1 MQEELKK
8 LNLLKPEPM
17 NDPKTTF
24 QIGCEKAFDE
34 EHWQK
39 INYSTGCYEN
49 NFAVGKVNYR
59 NLDLE
64 KQRAYT
70 LRNKSLL
77 GLEKLLVDFETHFT
91 ENGGKV
97 FWARN
102 ADDALTMIFDLIR
115 KEKANAVL
123 RSNST
128 VLDEIELNGFLE
140 RKNINVVETQVAR
153 FILHQ
158 GKQKPYHPVSPSIH
172 LSKEENNTI
181 LTGAFKLK
189 ADSTTKQI
197 VNFVRHEVSIESKK
211 VPICITGANF
221 LLSDSGGVV
230 LTENEGNIL
239 KSTSQA
245 RIHIVVAGIAK
256 VIPTIAD
263 LSVLLPLLSLHS
275 SGQSMAACNT
285 ITFGPASAGNGPEQM
300 YVILLDN
307 NRSELL
313 SHEKQ
318 RKVMSC
324 IHCGACV
331 SVCPIYKNIGGYSY
345 GTKHIG
351 PLGVVMTPLMT
362 GMEEYNHLNAACS
375 LCGKCTDICP
385 VKIPLDDL
393 IIENRHLAL
402 TEKTGNPKYDALL
415 KAMIWHCKSRKKMD
429 SPLFFKKLEMKR
441 LLGLLWGDKRPL
453 PEFASKSFSQ
463 QWKERNL

>member
-1 MQEELKK
+1 M
-8 LNLLKPEPM
+8 M
-17 NDPKTTF
+17 MSDSKTIF
-24 QIGCEKAFDE
+24 KDGCALAFDE

-39 INYSTGCYEN
+39 INYSTGCFEN
-49 NFAVGKVNYR
+49 NFAKGKENYR

-77 GLEKLLVDFETHFT
+77 NLEKLLVDFETHFN

-97 FWARN
+97 LWARN
-102 ADDALTMIFDLIR
+102 ADDALTMIFDIIR
-115 KEKANAVL
+115 KERANAIM

-140 RKNINVVETQVAR
+140 RKNIRVVETEVGR
-153 FILHQ
+153 FIMHQ
-158 GKQKPYHPVSPSIH
+158 NKQKSYHPQSPSIH
-172 LSKEENNTI
+172 LSKEENNAI
-181 LTGAFKLK
+181 LTSNFKLK
-189 ADSTTKQI
+189 ADSSAKQM
-197 VNFVRHEVSIESKK
+197 VNFVRHEVGIEAKD
-211 VPICITGANF
+211 VPVCITGANF
-221 LLSDSGGVV
+221 LLSNTGGVV

-239 KSTSQA
+239 KSISLA
-245 RIHIVVAGIAK
+245 KVHIVVAGIAK
-256 VIPTIAD
+256 VIPNMDD

-275 SGQSMAACNT
+275 SGQSMAACNS
-285 ITFGPASAGNGPEQM
+285 ITFGPSKTGNGPEQM

-313 SHEKQ
+313 AHEKQ

-331 SVCPIYKNIGGYSY
+331 SVCPVYKNIGGYSY

-351 PLGVVMTPLMT
+351 PVGTVMSPLME
-362 GMEEYNHLNAACS
+362 GLEDYNYLNSACS
-375 LCGKCTDICP
+375 LCGKCVEICP

-393 IIENRHLAL
+393 IIENRQLAI
-402 TEKTGNPKYDALL
+402 TEKTGNAKYDALL

-429 SPLFFKKLEMKR
+429 GPLFFKKLELKR
-441 LLGLLWGDKRPL
+441 LLLPLWGENRPM

-463 QWKERNL
+463 QWRERNL

>member
-1 MQEELKK
+1 M
-8 LNLLKPEPM
+8 M
-17 NDPKTTF
+17 ISDPKTLF
-24 QIGCEKAFDE
+24 EEGCEIAFDE

-49 NFAVGKVNYR
+49 SFAKGKVNYR
-59 NLDLE
+59 NMDLE

-97 FWARN
+97 LWARN

-115 KEKANAVL
+115 KEKANAIS
-123 RSNST
+123 RSHST
-128 VLDEIELNGFLE
+128 VLDEIGLNSFLE
-140 RKNINVVETQVAR
+140 RKNIGVVETEVAR
-153 FILHQ
+153 FVLHAAQ
-158 GKQKPYHPVSPSIH
+158 KKPYHPVSPSIQ
-172 LSKEENNTI
+172 LSKEENNAI
-181 LTGAFKLK
+181 LTGTYKLK
-189 ADSTTKQI
+189 PVSTAKQM
-197 VNFVRHEVSIESKK
+197 VNFVRHQVAIETKD
-211 VPICITGANF
+211 VPVCITGANF
-221 LLSDSGGVV
+221 LLSDTGGVV

-239 KSTSQA
+239 KSTSKA
-245 RIHIVVAGIAK
+245 KVHIVVAGIAK
-256 VIPTIAD
+256 VIPSIDD
-263 LSVLLPLLSLHS
+263 LSVLLPLLSLHA
-275 SGQSMAACNT
+275 SGQSMVSCNT
-285 ITFGPASAGNGPEQM
+285 ITFGPTKQANGPEQM

-351 PLGVVMTPLMT
+351 PMGTVMTPLME
-362 GMEEYNHLNAACS
+362 GLEDYNHLNAACS
-375 LCGKCTDICP
+375 LCGKCTEICP

-393 IIENRHLAL
+393 IIENRHLSI
-402 TEKTGNPKYDALL
+402 TKKTGNQKFESML
-415 KAMIWHCKSRKKMD
+415 KTMIWHCKTRKKMD
-429 SPLFFKKLEMKR
+429 GPLFLKKIELKR
-441 LLGLLWGDKRPL
+441 FLGPFWGERRTL

-463 QWKERNL
+463 LWKERNL

>member
-1 MQEELKK
+1 MSDSKTIF
-8 LNLLKPEPM
+8 
-17 NDPKTTF
+17 ND
-24 QIGCEKAFDE
+24 GCALAFDE

-39 INYSTGCYEN
+39 INYSTGCFEN
-49 NFAVGKVNYR
+49 NFAKGKDNYR

-77 GLEKLLVDFETHFT
+77 NLEKLLVDFETHFN

-97 FWARN
+97 LWARN
-102 ADDALTMIFDLIR
+102 ADDALTMVFDLIR
-115 KEKANAVL
+115 KEKANAIM

-140 RKNINVVETQVAR
+140 RKNIRVVETEVGR
-153 FILHQ
+153 FIMHKN
-158 GKQKPYHPVSPSIH
+158 KQKSYHPLAPSIN
-172 LSKEENNTI
+172 LSKEENNAI
-181 LTGAFKLK
+181 LTSNFKLK
-189 ADSTTKQI
+189 ADSSAKQM
-197 VNFVRHEVSIESKK
+197 VNFVRHEVGVETKD
-211 VPICITGANF
+211 VPVCITGANF
-221 LLSDSGGVV
+221 LLSNTGGVV

-239 KSTSQA
+239 KSASLA
-245 RIHIVVAGIAK
+245 KVHIVVAGIAK
-256 VIPTIAD
+256 VIPNMDD

-275 SGQSMAACNT
+275 SGQSMAACNS
-285 ITFGPASAGNGPEQM
+285 ITFGPSKTGNGPEQM

-307 NRSELL
+307 NRSQLL
-313 SHEKQ
+313 AHEKQ

-351 PLGVVMTPLMT
+351 PVGTVMAPLME
-362 GMEEYNHLNAACS
+362 GLEDYNYLNSACS
-375 LCGKCTDICP
+375 LCGKCVEICP

-393 IIENRHLAL
+393 IIENRHLAI
-402 TEKTGNPKYDALL
+402 TEKTGNMKYDALL

-429 SPLFFKKLEMKR
+429 SPLFFKKLELKR
-441 LLGLLWGDKRPL
+441 LLGLLWGENRPM

-463 QWKERNL
+463 QWRERNL

>member
-1 MQEELKK
+1 
-8 LNLLKPEPM
+8 M
-17 NDPKTTF
+17 NEPKTIF
-24 QIGCEKAFDE
+24 KQGCEVAFDE

-39 INYSTGCYEN
+39 INYSTGCYEQS
-49 NFAVGKVNYR
+49 FAKGKENYR

-77 GLEKLLVDFETHFT
+77 NLEKLLVDFETHFT

-97 FWARN
+97 LWARN
-102 ADDALTMIFDLIR
+102 ADDALTMIFDLIC
-115 KEKANAVL
+115 KEKANAIT

-140 RKNINVVETQVAR
+140 RKNIHIVETEIGR
-153 FILHQ
+153 FVLHTA
-158 GKQKPYHPVSPSIH
+158 KQKSYHPLSPSIH
-172 LSKEENNTI
+172 LSKEENNAI
-181 LTGAFKLK
+181 LTEHFKLK
-189 ADSTTKQI
+189 ADSSVKQM
-197 VNFVRHEVSIESKK
+197 VNFVRHEVGIESKDAS
-211 VPICITGANF
+211 ICITGANF
-221 LLSDSGGVV
+221 LLSESGGVV

-239 KSTSQA
+239 KSTSSA

-256 VIPTIAD
+256 VIPNIDD
-263 LSVLLPLLSLHS
+263 LSVLLPLLSLHA

-285 ITFGPASAGNGPEQM
+285 ITFGPARTGNGPEQM

-307 NRSELL
+307 NRSSLL

-331 SVCPIYKNIGGYSY
+331 SVCPVYKNIGGYSY

-351 PLGVVMTPLMT
+351 PVGTVMTPLME
-362 GMEEYNHLNAACS
+362 GLEEYNHLNAACS
-375 LCGKCTDICP
+375 LCGKCVEICP

-393 IIENRHLAL
+393 IIENRHLAI
-402 TEKTGNPKYDALL
+402 TEKTGNSRYDALV

-429 SPLFFKKLEMKR
+429 GPLFLKKLELKR
-441 LLGLLWGDKRPL
+441 FFGPIFGDRPM

-463 QWKERNL
+463 QWRERNL

>member
-1 MQEELKK
+1 MS
-8 LNLLKPEPM
+8 EP
-17 NDPKTTF
+17 NTIF
-24 QIGCEKAFDE
+24 QQGCETAFDE

-39 INYSTGCYEN
+39 INYSTGCFET
-49 NFAVGKVNYR
+49 NFAKGKVNYR

-77 GLEKLLVDFETHFT
+77 GLEKLLVDFETLFT

-97 FWARN
+97 LWARN

-115 KEKANAVL
+115 KEKANSIM

-140 RKNINVVETQVAR
+140 RKNIHVVETKVGR
-153 FILHQ
+153 FILHE
-158 GKQKPYHPVSPSIH
+158 GEQKPYHPLMPSIH
-172 LSKEENNTI
+172 LSKEENNAI

-189 ADSTTKQI
+189 PDSTVRQM
-197 VNFVRHEVSIESKK
+197 VNFVRHEVAIESKD

-221 LLSDSGGVV
+221 LLSDTGGVV

-239 KSTSQA
+239 KSTSTA
-245 RIHIVVAGIAK
+245 KVHIVVAGIAK
-256 VIPTIAD
+256 VIQNTDD
-263 LSVLLPLLSLHS
+263 LSVLLPLLSMHS

-285 ITFGPASAGNGPEQM
+285 ITFGPTKTGKGPGQM

-313 SHEKQ
+313 AHEKQ
-318 RKVMSC
+318 RKAMSC

-331 SVCPIYKNIGGYSY
+331 SVCPVYKNIGGYSY

-351 PLGVVMTPLMT
+351 PVGTVMTPLML
-362 GMEEYNHLNAACS
+362 GMEEYHHLNAACA
-375 LCGKCTDICP
+375 LCGKCVDICP
-385 VKIPLDDL
+385 VKIPIDDL
-393 IIENRHLAL
+393 IIENRHLAM
-402 TEKTGNPKYDALL
+402 TKKEGNARFDALV
-415 KAMIWHCKSRKKMD
+415 KAMVWHCKSRKKMD
-429 SPLFFKKLEMKR
+429 GPMFFKKMEMKR
-441 LLGLLWGDKRPL
+441 LLGSLWGNRTL

>member
-1 MQEELKK
+1 MS
-8 LNLLKPEPM
+8 
-17 NDPKTTF
+17 DPNILF
-24 QIGCEKAFDE
+24 QQGCETAFNE

-39 INYSTGCYEN
+39 INYSTGCFEN
-49 NFAVGKVNYR
+49 NFAKGKVNYR

-70 LRNKSLL
+70 LRNKSML

-97 FWARN
+97 LWARN

-115 KEKANAVL
+115 TEKANAIM
-123 RSNST
+123 RSNSM

-140 RKNINVVETQVAR
+140 RKNIRVVETEVGR
-153 FILHQ
+153 FILHE
-158 GKQKPYHPVSPSIH
+158 GHQKPYHPLAPSIH
-172 LSKEENNTI
+172 LSKEENNAI
-181 LTGAFKLK
+181 LTNAFKLK
-189 ADSTTKQI
+189 PDSTAKQM
-197 VNFVRHEVSIESKK
+197 VNFVRHEVKIESKD

-221 LLSDSGGVV
+221 LLSDAGGVV

-239 KSTSQA
+239 KSTSMA
-245 RIHIVVAGIAK
+245 KVHIVVAGIAK
-256 VIPTIAD
+256 VIPNIDD
-263 LSVLLPLLSLHS
+263 LGVLLPLLSLHS

-285 ITFGPASAGNGPEQM
+285 ITFGPAKTGHGPEQM

-318 RKVMSC
+318 RKAMSC

-331 SVCPIYKNIGGYSY
+331 SVCPVYKNIGGYSY
-345 GTKHIG
+345 GSKHIG
-351 PLGVVMTPLMT
+351 PVGVVMTPLMA
-362 GMEEYNHLNAACS
+362 GMEEYHHLNAACA
-375 LCGKCTDICP
+375 LCGKCVDICP

-393 IIENRHLAL
+393 IIENRHQAM
-402 TEKTGNPKYDALL
+402 TDKQGNARFDALV

-429 SPLFFKKLEMKR
+429 GPLFFKKLEMKR
-441 LLGLLWGDKRPL
+441 LLGPVWGERPM
-453 PEFASKSFSQ
+453 PEFATKSFSQ

>member
-1 MQEELKK
+1 MS
-8 LNLLKPEPM
+8 
-17 NDPKTTF
+17 DPNTIF
-24 QIGCEKAFDE
+24 QQGCETAFDE

-39 INYSTGCYEN
+39 INYSTGCLEQ
-49 NFAVGKVNYR
+49 NFAKGKVNYR

-97 FWARN
+97 LWARN

-115 KEKANAVL
+115 KEKANSIM

-140 RKNINVVETQVAR
+140 RKNIHVVETKVGR
-153 FILHQ
+153 FILHE
-158 GKQKPYHPVSPSIH
+158 GEQKPYHPLMPSIH
-172 LSKEENNTI
+172 LSKEENNAI

-189 ADSTTKQI
+189 ADSTVRQM
-197 VNFVRHEVSIESKK
+197 VNFVRHEVAIESKD

-221 LLSDSGGVV
+221 LLSDTGGVV

-239 KSTSQA
+239 KSTSTA
-245 RIHIVVAGIAK
+245 KVHIVVAGIAK
-256 VIPTIAD
+256 VIQNTDD
-263 LSVLLPLLSLHS
+263 LSVLLPLLSMHS

-285 ITFGPASAGNGPEQM
+285 ITFGPTKTGKGPGQM

-313 SHEKQ
+313 AHEKQ
-318 RKVMSC
+318 RKAMSC

-331 SVCPIYKNIGGYSY
+331 SVCPVYKNIGGYSY

-351 PLGVVMTPLMT
+351 PVGTVMTPLML
-362 GMEEYNHLNAACS
+362 GMEEYHHLNAACA
-375 LCGKCTDICP
+375 LCGKCVDICP
-385 VKIPLDDL
+385 VKIPIDDL
-393 IIENRHLAL
+393 IIENRHLAM
-402 TEKTGNPKYDALL
+402 TKKEGNARFDALV
-415 KAMIWHCKSRKKMD
+415 KAMVWHCKSRKKMD
-429 SPLFFKKLEMKR
+429 GPMFFKKMEMKR
-441 LLGLLWGDKRPL
+441 LLGSLWGNRTL

>member
-1 MQEELKK
+1 
-8 LNLLKPEPM
+8 M
-17 NDPKTTF
+17 NEPKTIF
-24 QIGCEKAFDE
+24 KQGCEVAFDE

-39 INYSTGCYEN
+39 INYSTGCYEQS
-49 NFAVGKVNYR
+49 FAKGKENYR

-77 GLEKLLVDFETHFT
+77 NLEKLLVDFETHFT

-97 FWARN
+97 LWARN
-102 ADDALTMIFDLIR
+102 ADDALTMIFDLIC
-115 KEKANAVL
+115 KEKANAIT

-140 RKNINVVETQVAR
+140 RKNIHIVETEIGR
-153 FILHQ
+153 FVLHTA
-158 GKQKPYHPVSPSIH
+158 KQKSYHPLSPSIH
-172 LSKEENNTI
+172 LSKEENNAI
-181 LTGAFKLK
+181 LTEHFKLK
-189 ADSTTKQI
+189 VDSSVKQM
-197 VNFVRHEVSIESKK
+197 VNFVRHEVGIESKDAS
-211 VPICITGANF
+211 ICITGANF
-221 LLSDSGGVV
+221 LLSESGGVV

-239 KSTSQA
+239 KSTSSA

-256 VIPTIAD
+256 VIPNIDD
-263 LSVLLPLLSLHS
+263 LSVLLPLLSLHA

-285 ITFGPASAGNGPEQM
+285 ITFGPARTGNGPEQM

-307 NRSELL
+307 NRSSLL

-331 SVCPIYKNIGGYSY
+331 SVCPVYKNIGGYSY

-351 PLGVVMTPLMT
+351 PVGTVMTPLME
-362 GMEEYNHLNAACS
+362 GLEEYNHLNAACS
-375 LCGKCTDICP
+375 LCGKCVEICP

-393 IIENRHLAL
+393 IIENRHLAI
-402 TEKTGNPKYDALL
+402 TEKTGNSRYDALV
-415 KAMIWHCKSRKKMD
+415 KAMIWHCKTRKKMD
-429 SPLFFKKLEMKR
+429 GPLFFKKLEMKR
-441 LLGLLWGDKRPL
+441 LLGPLWGEERPM
-453 PEFASKSFSQ
+453 PEFATKSFSQ
-463 QWKERNL
+463 QWRERNL

>member
-1 MQEELKK
+1 
-8 LNLLKPEPM
+8 M
-17 NDPKTTF
+17 NEPKTIF
-24 QIGCEKAFDE
+24 KQGCEVTFDE

-39 INYSTGCYEN
+39 INYSTGCYEQS
-49 NFAVGKVNYR
+49 FAKGKENYR

-64 KQRAYT
+64 KQRAFT

-77 GLEKLLVDFETHFT
+77 NLEKLLVDFETHFT

-97 FWARN
+97 LWARN
-102 ADDALTMIFDLIR
+102 ADDALTMIFDLIC
-115 KEKANAVL
+115 KEKANAIT

-140 RKNINVVETQVAR
+140 RKNIRVVETEIGR
-153 FILHQ
+153 FVLHNA
-158 GKQKPYHPVSPSIH
+158 KQKSYHPLSPSIH
-172 LSKEENNTI
+172 FSKEENNAV
-181 LTGAFKLK
+181 LTEHFKLK
-189 ADSTTKQI
+189 PDSSIKQM
-197 VNFVRHEVSIESKK
+197 VNFVRHEVAVESQD
-211 VPICITGANF
+211 VPICVTGANF

-239 KSTSQA
+239 KSTSA
-245 RIHIVVAGIAK
+245 AKIHIVVAGIAK
-256 VIPTIAD
+256 MIPSIDD
-263 LSVLLPLLSLHS
+263 LSVLLPLISLHA

-285 ITFGPASAGNGPEQM
+285 ITFGPARSGNGPEKM

-307 NRSELL
+307 NRSTLL
-313 SHEKQ
+313 SNEKQ

-331 SVCPIYKNIGGYSY
+331 SVCPVYKNIGGFSY

-351 PLGVVMTPLMT
+351 PVGTVMTPLME

-375 LCGKCTDICP
+375 LCGKCVEICP

-393 IIENRHLAL
+393 IIENRHLAI
-402 TEKTGNPKYDALL
+402 TEKTGTSKYDSLL

-429 SPLFFKKLEMKR
+429 GPLFLKKLELKR
-441 LLGLLWGDKRPL
+441 LLGPLFGDRPM
-453 PEFASKSFSQ
+453 PGFASKSFSQ
-463 QWKERNL
+463 QWRERNL

>member
-1 MQEELKK
+1 
-8 LNLLKPEPM
+8 M
-17 NDPKTTF
+17 NEPKTIF
-24 QIGCEKAFDE
+24 KQGCEVAFDE

-39 INYSTGCYEN
+39 INYSTGCYEQS
-49 NFAVGKVNYR
+49 FAKGKENYR

-77 GLEKLLVDFETHFT
+77 NLEKLLVDFETHFT

-97 FWARN
+97 LWARN
-102 ADDALTMIFDLIR
+102 ADDALTMIFDLIC
-115 KEKANAVL
+115 KEKANAIT

-140 RKNINVVETQVAR
+140 RKNIHIVETEIGR
-153 FILHQ
+153 FVLHTA
-158 GKQKPYHPVSPSIH
+158 KQKSYHPLSPSIH
-172 LSKEENNTI
+172 LSKEENNAI
-181 LTGAFKLK
+181 LTEHFKLK
-189 ADSTTKQI
+189 ADSSVKQM
-197 VNFVRHEVSIESKK
+197 VNFVRHEVGIESKDAS
-211 VPICITGANF
+211 ICITGANF
-221 LLSDSGGVV
+221 LLSESGGVV
-230 LTENEGNIL
+230 LTENEGNIV
-239 KSTSQA
+239 KSTSSA

-256 VIPTIAD
+256 VIPNIDD
-263 LSVLLPLLSLHS
+263 LSVLLPLLSLHA

-285 ITFGPASAGNGPEQM
+285 ITFGPARTGNGPEQM

-307 NRSELL
+307 NRSSLL

-331 SVCPIYKNIGGYSY
+331 SVCPVYKNIGGYSY

-351 PLGVVMTPLMT
+351 PVGTVMTPLME
-362 GMEEYNHLNAACS
+362 GLEEYNHLNAACS
-375 LCGKCTDICP
+375 LCGKCVEICP

-393 IIENRHLAL
+393 IIENRHLAI
-402 TEKTGNPKYDALL
+402 TEKTGNSRYDALV

-429 SPLFFKKLEMKR
+429 GPLFLKKLELKR
-441 LLGLLWGDKRPL
+441 FLGPSFGDRPM

-463 QWKERNL
+463 QWRERNL

>member
-1 MQEELKK
+1 
-8 LNLLKPEPM
+8 M
-17 NDPKTTF
+17 NEPKTIF
-24 QIGCEKAFDE
+24 KQGCEVAFDE

-39 INYSTGCYEN
+39 INYSTGCYEQS
-49 NFAVGKVNYR
+49 FAKGKENYR

-77 GLEKLLVDFETHFT
+77 NLEKLLVDFETHFT

-97 FWARN
+97 LWARN
-102 ADDALTMIFDLIR
+102 ADDALTMIFDLIC
-115 KEKANAVL
+115 KEKANAIT

-140 RKNINVVETQVAR
+140 RKNIHIVETEIGR
-153 FILHQ
+153 FVLHTA
-158 GKQKPYHPVSPSIH
+158 KQKSYHPLSPSIH
-172 LSKEENNTI
+172 LSKEENNAI
-181 LTGAFKLK
+181 LTEHFKLK
-189 ADSTTKQI
+189 ADSSVKQM
-197 VNFVRHEVSIESKK
+197 VNFVRHEVGIESKDAS
-211 VPICITGANF
+211 ICITGANF
-221 LLSDSGGVV
+221 LLSESGGVV

-239 KSTSQA
+239 KSTSSA

-256 VIPTIAD
+256 VIPNIDD
-263 LSVLLPLLSLHS
+263 LSVLLPLLSLHA

-285 ITFGPASAGNGPEQM
+285 ITFGPARTGNGPEQM

-307 NRSELL
+307 NRSSLL

-331 SVCPIYKNIGGYSY
+331 SVCPVYKNIGGYSY

-351 PLGVVMTPLMT
+351 PVGTVMTPLME
-362 GMEEYNHLNAACS
+362 GLEEYNHLNAACS
-375 LCGKCTDICP
+375 LCGKCVEICP
-385 VKIPLDDL
+385 VKIPLDNL
-393 IIENRHLAL
+393 IIENRHLAI
-402 TEKTGNPKYDALL
+402 TEKTGNSRYDALV

-429 SPLFFKKLEMKR
+429 GPLFLKKLELKR
-441 LLGLLWGDKRPL
+441 FLGPIFGDRPM

-463 QWKERNL
+463 QWRERNL

>member
-1 MQEELKK
+1 MTMSE
-8 LNLLKPEPM
+8 
-17 NDPKTTF
+17 PKTIF
-24 QIGCEKAFDE
+24 RQGCETAFDE

-39 INYSTGCYEN
+39 INYSTGCYEH
-49 NFAVGKVNYR
+49 NFAKGKVNYR

-97 FWARN
+97 LWARN

-115 KEKANAVL
+115 KEKANAIT

-128 VLDEIELNGFLE
+128 VLDEIELNGFLA
-140 RKNINVVETQVAR
+140 RKNIRVVETEIGR
-153 FILHQ
+153 FVLHMS
-158 GKQKPYHPVSPSIH
+158 KQKTYHPLSPSIH
-172 LSKEENNTI
+172 LSKEENNAI
-181 LTGAFKLK
+181 LTKNFKLK
-189 ADSTTKQI
+189 PDSSVKQM
-197 VNFVRHEVSIESKK
+197 VNFVRHEVAVESQDI
-211 VPICITGANF
+211 PICVTGANF
-221 LLSDSGGVV
+221 LISDSGGVV

-239 KSTSQA
+239 KSTSKA

-256 VIPTIAD
+256 MIPTMDD
-263 LSVLLPLLSLHS
+263 LSVLLPLLSLHAN
-275 SGQSMAACNT
+275 GQSMAACNT
-285 ITFGPASAGNGPEQM
+285 ITFGPAQQGNGPEQM

-331 SVCPIYKNIGGYSY
+331 SVCPVYKNIGGYAY

-351 PLGVVMTPLMT
+351 PVGTVMTPLME
-362 GMEEYNHLNAACS
+362 GLEEYNHLNAACS
-375 LCGKCTDICP
+375 LCGKCVEICP

-393 IIENRHLAL
+393 IIENRHLAI
-402 TEKTGNPKYDALL
+402 TEKTGSARFDTLL
-415 KAMIWHCKSRKKMD
+415 KTMIWHCKSRKKMD
-429 SPLFFKKLEMKR
+429 SPSFLKKLEIKR
-441 LLGLLWGDKRPL
+441 LLAPLWGDSRPM

-463 QWKERNL
+463 QWRERNI